1 MSKVSCSNLIAHLS
15 KKEQNALL
23 SDMNYL
29 NMSEIKSF
37 CKKHKIPIAI
47 MIETDEGLVRSKDH
61 DRKAIILD
69 RMRHYLL
76 TGVVKKPTVFP
87 KRVVSS
93 KKEADFA
100 PSDKVLYSGYQNRNR
115 RILKMMKSLTNGK
128 FKFGAMSQE
137 TLRECWAQGKAP
149 TYAQFAELWQQ
160 AVDDPRPHPEAAFL
174 TDLERGTA
182 DKDWKKLRNE
192 KAKAVLG
199 ILNSI
204 LISV

>member
-1 MSKVSCSNLIAHLS
+1 VKVSSSNLIAHLS

-37 CKKHKIPIAI
+37 CKKHKIPTAI
-47 MIETDEGLVRSKDH
+47 MLETDERLVRSKEH

-76 TGVVKKPTVFP
+76 TGAVKRPTVFP
-87 KRVVSS
+87 KGVVAS

-100 PSDKVLYSGYQNRNR
+100 PSNKVLYGGYQNRNPK
-115 RILKMMKSLTNGK
+115 LLEMMKSLTDGK

-137 TLRECWAQGKAP
+137 TLRACWSQGKAP
-149 TYAQFAELWQQ
+149 TYAEFA
-160 AVDDPRPHPEAAFL
+160 
-174 TDLERGTA
+174 
-182 DKDWKKLRNE
+182 KL
-192 KAKAVLG
+192 
-199 ILNSI
+199 
-204 LISV
+204 